1 MTEEMLSVT
10 KKPLPHLLWRCP
22 VCGGDLSVLPEEKRY
37 ACEKRHSFDIARQ
50 GYVNLLLPQK
60 RGSQQP
66 GDSPDMV
73 RARSGFLEGGYYEG
87 FSDGVNAL
95 CLDAL
100 RSENKYSAVL
110 ADAGCGEGY
119 YTVRLCRA
127 LSENGISARFAG
139 FDLARD
145 AVLRGAKR
153 ANAAGYAK
161 EVTFAAASLFE
172 MPLQDASLDGVVNL
186 FAPTSDA
193 EFARV
198 LRPGGFLLLAVPAEE
213 HLWGFKAAL
222 YDHPYKNEVRR
233 DILPHFTLSEI
244 RRVSYDITLRT
255 PEDIGNLFLMTPYYW
270 KTSVSDREKLSRL
283 ETLPTEVS
291 FDLLL
296 YRRGKE
302 D

>member
-1 MTEEMLSVT
+1 MENEQI
-10 KKPLPHLLWRCP
+10 PEILWRCP
-22 VCGGDLSVLPEEKRY
+22 VCGGALFPRYEEKRF
-37 ACEKRHSFDIARQ
+37 ACDMRHSFDLARQ
-50 GYVNLLLPQK
+50 GYLNLLLPQK
-60 RGSQQP
+60 RTSSQP

-73 RARSGFLEGGYYEG
+73 RARNAFLDGGYYEG

-95 CLDAL
+95 CRDAL
-100 RSENKYSAVL
+100 SSDGKTGAVL

-127 LSENGISARFAG
+127 LRKAGISPRIAG
-139 FDLARD
+139 FDLAKD

-153 ANAAGYAK
+153 ANAADCARN
-161 EVTFAAASLFE
+161 VTFAVASLFE
-172 MPLQDASLDGVVNL
+172 MPVRDASLDGVINL

-193 EFARV
+193 EFSRV

-222 YDHPYKNEVRR
+222 YAQPYKNEIRR
-233 DILPHFTLSEI
+233 DVLPHFSLSEV
-244 RRVSYDITLRT
+244 RRVSYRITLRSG
-255 PEDIGNLFLMTPYYW
+255 EDIENLFLMTPYYW
-270 KTSVSDREKLSRL
+270 KTSVSDREKLARLDTL
-283 ETLPTEVS
+283 ETEVA